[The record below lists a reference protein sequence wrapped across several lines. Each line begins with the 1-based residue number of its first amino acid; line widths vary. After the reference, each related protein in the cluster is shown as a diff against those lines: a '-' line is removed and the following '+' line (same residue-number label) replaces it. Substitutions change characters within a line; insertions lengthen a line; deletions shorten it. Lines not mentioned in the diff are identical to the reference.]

1 MEKGYWEKIAPS
13 YETEI
18 FDVLKNDKS
27 GKIVKAI
34 LSFAG
39 PKKSVIDIGCAV
51 GKWMPVL
58 SPVFGKV
65 QAIDISNNNLKI
77 AAKKY
82 PQYTNIT
89 YERVD
94 MSATSLK
101 PATILKS
108 NSNLSSTT
116 QSKVK
121 KYDSAICINAI
132 LTSSLK
138 KRDLF
143 FKHMVSFIKKGGD
156 LVLVVPS
163 LESKL
168 FSHIVANKYNVDDAK
183 KDKAPTGKRAI
194 SQIRFIKDGVTDIDD
209 VPTKHF
215 LKEELELL
223 LDLAGFTVEKIEKI
237 NYKWSTEFHKPPSWL
252 KNPQPW
258 DWMVKAKK
266 NPHQIND
273 EDL

>member
-1 MEKGYWEKIAPS
+1 MEKNYWEKIAPS

-34 LSFAG
+34 LSFAS

-58 SPVFGKV
+58 APVFGKV
-65 QAIDISNNNLKI
+65 HAIDISNNNLKI

-82 PQYTNIT
+82 PNYTNIT
-89 YERVD
+89 FERVD
-94 MSATSLK
+94 MSATTLK
-101 PATILKS
+101 I
-108 NSNLSSTT
+108 
-116 QSKVK
+116 K

-132 LTSSLK
+132 LTSSLN
-138 KRDLF
+138 KRNLF
-143 FKHMVSFIKKGGD
+143 FKHMASFIKKGGD

-168 FSHIVANKYNVDDAK
+168 FSHIIANKYNVDDAK
-183 KDKAPTGKRAI
+183 KDKAPSGKRAI

-223 LDLAGFTVEKIEKI
+223 LNLAGFTVEKIEKI

-252 KNPQPW
+252 KTPQPW

-266 NPHQIND
+266 K
-273 EDL
+273 

>member
-1 MEKGYWEKIAPS
+1 MEKNYWEKIAPS

-27 GKIVKAI
+27 GKIVKSI
-34 LSFAG
+34 LSFAD

-58 SPVFGKV
+58 APVFGKV

-82 PQYTNIT
+82 PQYTNIS

-94 MSATSLK
+94 MSAPTV
-101 PATILKS
+101 
-108 NSNLSSTT
+108 
-116 QSKVK
+116 KVK
-121 KYDSAICINAI
+121 KYDAAICINAI

-138 KRDLF
+138 KRNLF
-143 FKHMVSFIKKGGD
+143 FKHMASFIKKGGD

-168 FSHIVANKYNVDDAK
+168 FSHIIANKYNVDDAK
-183 KDKAPTGKRAI
+183 KDKVPTGKRAI
-194 SQIRFIKDGVTDIDD
+194 SQIRYIKDGVTDIDD

-223 LDLAGFTVEKIEKI
+223 LNLAGFKVEKIEKI
-237 NYKWSTEFHKPPSWL
+237 NYKWSTEFHKPPTWL

-266 NPHQIND
+266 K
-273 EDL
+273 

>member
-34 LSFAG
+34 LSFAS

-58 SPVFGKV
+58 APVFGKV
-65 QAIDISNNNLKI
+65 HAIDISNNNLKI

-94 MSATSLK
+94 MSATTL
-101 PATILKS
+101 
-108 NSNLSSTT
+108 LSAPSI
-116 QSKVK
+116 KVK

-138 KRDLF
+138 KRNLF
-143 FKHMVSFIKKGGD
+143 FKHMASFIKKGGD

-168 FSHIVANKYNVDDAK
+168 FSHIIANKYNIDDAK

-223 LDLAGFTVEKIEKI
+223 LNLAGFTVEKIEKI
-237 NYKWSTEFHKPPSWL
+237 NYKWSTEFHKPPTWL
-252 KNPQPW
+252 KTPQPW

-266 NPHQIND
+266 K
-273 EDL
+273 

>member
-1 MEKGYWEKIAPS
+1 MEKNYWEKIAPS

-18 FDVLKNDKS
+18 FDVLKNDTS
-27 GKIVKAI
+27 GKIVKSI
-34 LSFAG
+34 LSFAD
-39 PKKSVIDIGCAV
+39 PKKSIIDIGCAV

-58 SPVFGKV
+58 APVFGKV

-94 MSATSLK
+94 MSATTVK
-101 PATILKS
+101 I
-108 NSNLSSTT
+108 
-116 QSKVK
+116 K
-121 KYDSAICINAI
+121 KYDAAICINAI

-143 FKHMVSFIKKGGD
+143 FKHMASYIKKGGD

-168 FSHIVANKYNVDDAK
+168 FSHIIANKYNVDDAK

-194 SQIRFIKDGVTDIDD
+194 SQIRYIKDGVTDIDD

-215 LKEELELL
+215 LKEELKLL
-223 LDLAGFTVEKIEKI
+223 LSLAGFEVEKIEKI

-266 NPHQIND
+266 K
-273 EDL
+273 

>member
-1 MEKGYWEKIAPS
+1 MEKNYWEKIAPS

-18 FDVLKNDKS
+18 FDVLKNDTS
-27 GKIVKAI
+27 GKIVNSI
-34 LSFAG
+34 MSFAD
-39 PKKSVIDIGCAV
+39 PKKSIIDIGCAV

-58 SPVFGKV
+58 APVFGKV

-94 MSATSLK
+94 MSAVS
-101 PATILKS
+101 I
-108 NSNLSSTT
+108 
-116 QSKVK
+116 KVK
-121 KYDSAICINAI
+121 KYDAAICINAI

-143 FKHMVSFIKKGGD
+143 FKHMASYIKKGGD

-183 KDKAPTGKRAI
+183 HDKAPSGKRAI

-223 LDLAGFTVEKIEKI
+223 LTLAGFTVEKIEKI

-266 NPHQIND
+266 K
-273 EDL
+273 

>member
-1 MEKGYWEKIAPS
+1 MEKGYWEKIAPH

-27 GKIVKAI
+27 GKIVKSI
-34 LSFAG
+34 LSFAS

-58 SPVFGKV
+58 APVFGKV
-65 QAIDISNNNLKI
+65 HAIDISNNNLKI

-82 PQYTNIT
+82 TKFSNIS

-94 MSATSLK
+94 MSATSIK
-101 PATILKS
+101 T
-108 NSNLSSTT
+108 
-116 QSKVK
+116 K
-121 KYDSAICINAI
+121 KYDAAICINAI

-138 KRDLF
+138 KRNLF
-143 FKHMVSFIKKGGD
+143 FKHMASFIKKEGD

-168 FSHIVANKYNVDDAK
+168 FSHIIAHKYNVDDAK
-183 KDKAPTGKRAI
+183 NDNPPSGKRAI
-194 SQIRFIKDGVTDIDD
+194 SQMQFIKEGVTDIDD

-223 LDLAGFTVEKIEKI
+223 LSLEGFMVEKIEKI
-237 NYKWSTEFHKPPSWL
+237 NYPWTTEFHQPPRWL
-252 KNPQPW
+252 KTPQPW

-266 NPHQIND
+266 K
-273 EDL
+273 

>member
-1 MEKGYWEKIAPS
+1 MEKNYWEKIAPT

-34 LSFAG
+34 LSFAE

-58 SPVFGKV
+58 APVFGKV

-94 MSATSLK
+94 MSA
-101 PATILKS
+101 ATV
-108 NSNLSSTT
+108 
-116 QSKVK
+116 KVK

-138 KRDLF
+138 KRNLF
-143 FKHMVSFIKKGGD
+143 FKHMASFIKKGGD

-168 FSHIVANKYNVDDAK
+168 FSHIIANKYNVDDAK

-223 LDLAGFTVEKIEKI
+223 LNLAGFTVEKIEKI

-252 KNPQPW
+252 KTPEPW

-266 NPHQIND
+266 K
-273 EDL
+273 

>member
-1 MEKGYWEKIAPS
+1 MEKNYWEKIAPS

-27 GKIVKAI
+27 GKIVKSI
-34 LSFAG
+34 LSFAD

-58 SPVFGKV
+58 APVFGKV

-82 PQYTNIT
+82 PQYTNIS

-94 MSATSLK
+94 MSAPTV
-101 PATILKS
+101 
-108 NSNLSSTT
+108 
-116 QSKVK
+116 KVK
-121 KYDSAICINAI
+121 KYDAAICINAI

-138 KRDLF
+138 KRNLF
-143 FKHMVSFIKKGGD
+143 FKHMASFIKKGGD

-168 FSHIVANKYNVDDAK
+168 FSHIIANKYNVDDAK

-194 SQIRFIKDGVTDIDD
+194 SQIRYIKDGVTDIDD

-215 LKEELELL
+215 LKEELALL
-223 LDLAGFTVEKIEKI
+223 LNLAGFKVEKIEKI
-237 NYKWSTEFHKPPSWL
+237 NYKWSTEFHKPPTWL

-266 NPHQIND
+266 K
-273 EDL
+273 

>member
-18 FDVLKNDKS
+18 FDVLKNDTS
-27 GKIVKAI
+27 GKIVKSI
-34 LSFAG
+34 LSFAD

-58 SPVFGKV
+58 APVFGKV

-94 MSATSLK
+94 MSAASIK
-101 PATILKS
+101 I
-108 NSNLSSTT
+108 
-116 QSKVK
+116 K
-121 KYDSAICINAI
+121 KYDAAICINAI

-143 FKHMVSFIKKGGD
+143 FKHMASYIKKGGD

-168 FSHIVANKYNVDDAK
+168 YSHIIANKYNVDVAK
-183 KDKAPTGKRAI
+183 KDKAP
-194 SQIRFIKDGVTDIDD
+194 S
-209 VPTKHF
+209 
-215 LKEELELL
+215 
-223 LDLAGFTVEKIEKI
+223 
-237 NYKWSTEFHKPPSWL
+237 
-252 KNPQPW
+252 
-258 DWMVKAKK
+258 
-266 NPHQIND
+266 
-273 EDL
+273 

>member
-18 FDVLKNDKS
+18 FDVLKNDTS
-27 GKIVKAI
+27 GKIVKSI

-58 SPVFGKV
+58 APVFGKV

-82 PQYTNIT
+82 PHYTNIT

-94 MSATSLK
+94 MSAASIK
-101 PATILKS
+101 I
-108 NSNLSSTT
+108 
-116 QSKVK
+116 K

-138 KRDLF
+138 KRNLF
-143 FKHMVSFIKKGGD
+143 FKHMASYIKKGGD

-168 FSHIVANKYNVDDAK
+168 FSHIIANKYNVDDAK

-223 LDLAGFTVEKIEKI
+223 LTLAGFTVEKIEKI

-266 NPHQIND
+266 K
-273 EDL
+273 

>member
-1 MEKGYWEKIAPS
+1 MEKGYWEKMAPS

-27 GKIVKAI
+27 GKIVNAI

-58 SPVFGKV
+58 APVFEKV

-82 PQYTNIT
+82 PQYSNIN

-94 MSATSLK
+94 MSSATV
-101 PATILKS
+101 
-108 NSNLSSTT
+108 
-116 QSKVK
+116 KVK
-121 KYDSAICINAI
+121 KYDAAICINAI
-132 LTSSLK
+132 LTASLK
-138 KRDLF
+138 KRNLF
-143 FKHMVSFIKKGGD
+143 FKHMASFIKKGGD
-156 LVLVVPS
+156 LILVVPS

-168 FSHIVANKYNVDDAK
+168 FSHIIANKYNVDNAK

-223 LDLAGFTVEKIEKI
+223 LTLAGFTVEKIEKI
-237 NYKWSTEFHKPPSWL
+237 NYKWSTEFHQPPSWL
-252 KNPQPW
+252 KTPQPW

-266 NPHQIND
+266 K
-273 EDL
+273 

>member
-18 FDVLKNDKS
+18 FDVLKNDTS
-27 GKIVKAI
+27 GKIVKSI
-34 LSFAG
+34 LSFAD

-58 SPVFGKV
+58 APVFGKV
-65 QAIDISNNNLKI
+65 RAIDISNNNLKI

-94 MSATSLK
+94 MSAASIK
-101 PATILKS
+101 I
-108 NSNLSSTT
+108 
-116 QSKVK
+116 K
-121 KYDSAICINAI
+121 KYDAAICINAI

-143 FKHMVSFIKKGGD
+143 FKHMASYIKKGGD

-168 FSHIVANKYNVDDAK
+168 YSHIIANKYNVDDAK
-183 KDKAPTGKRAI
+183 KDKAPSGKRAI

-223 LDLAGFTVEKIEKI
+223 LTLAGFTVEKIEKI

-258 DWMVKAKK
+258 DWMVKAIKK
-266 NPHQIND
+266 
-273 EDL
+273 

>member
-1 MEKGYWEKIAPS
+1 MEKNYWEKIAPS

-27 GKIVKAI
+27 GKIVKSI
-34 LSFAG
+34 LSFAD

-58 SPVFGKV
+58 APVFGKV

-82 PQYTNIT
+82 PQYTNIS

-94 MSATSLK
+94 MSAPTV
-101 PATILKS
+101 
-108 NSNLSSTT
+108 
-116 QSKVK
+116 KVK
-121 KYDSAICINAI
+121 KYDAAICINAI

-138 KRDLF
+138 KRNLF
-143 FKHMVSFIKKGGD
+143 FKHMASFIKKGGD

-168 FSHIVANKYNVDDAK
+168 FSHIIANKYNVDDAK

-194 SQIRFIKDGVTDIDD
+194 SQIRYIKDGVTDIDD

-223 LDLAGFTVEKIEKI
+223 LNLAGFKVEKIEKI
-237 NYKWSTEFHKPPSWL
+237 NYKWSTEFHKPPTWL

-266 NPHQIND
+266 K
-273 EDL
+273 

>member
-18 FDVLKNDKS
+18 FDVLKNDAS
-27 GKIVKAI
+27 GKIVKSI
-34 LSFAG
+34 LSFADQ
-39 PKKSVIDIGCAV
+39 KKSVIDIGCAV

-58 SPVFGKV
+58 APLFGKV

-94 MSATSLK
+94 MSAASIK
-101 PATILKS
+101 I
-108 NSNLSSTT
+108 
-116 QSKVK
+116 K

-138 KRDLF
+138 KRNLF
-143 FKHMVSFIKKGGD
+143 FKHMASYIKKGGD

-168 FSHIVANKYNVDDAK
+168 FSHIIANKYNVDDAK
-183 KDKAPTGKRAI
+183 KDKAPSGKRAI

-223 LDLAGFTVEKIEKI
+223 LTLAGFTVEKIEKI

-258 DWMVKAKK
+258 DWMVKAIKK
-266 NPHQIND
+266 
-273 EDL
+273 

>member
-18 FDVLKNDKS
+18 FDVLKNDTS
-27 GKIVKAI
+27 GKIVKSI
-34 LSFAG
+34 LSFAD

-58 SPVFGKV
+58 APVFGKV

-82 PQYTNIT
+82 LQYTNIT

-94 MSATSLK
+94 MSAASIK
-101 PATILKS
+101 I
-108 NSNLSSTT
+108 
-116 QSKVK
+116 K
-121 KYDSAICINAI
+121 KYDAAICINAI

-143 FKHMVSFIKKGGD
+143 FKHMASYIKKGGD

-168 FSHIVANKYNVDDAK
+168 YSHIIANKYNVDDAK
-183 KDKAPTGKRAI
+183 KDKAPSGKRAI

-209 VPTKHF
+209 IPTKHF

-223 LDLAGFTVEKIEKI
+223 LTLAGFTVEKIEKI

-258 DWMVKAKK
+258 DWMVKAIKK
-266 NPHQIND
+266 
-273 EDL
+273 

>member
-1 MEKGYWEKIAPS
+1 MEKNYWEKIAPS

-58 SPVFGKV
+58 APVFGKV
-65 QAIDISNNNLKI
+65 HAIDISNNNLKI

-94 MSATSLK
+94 MSATTLQS
-101 PATILKS
+101 ATGL
-108 NSNLSSTT
+108 
-116 QSKVK
+116 KVK

-138 KRDLF
+138 KRNLF
-143 FKHMVSFIKKGGD
+143 FKHMASFIKKGGD

-168 FSHIVANKYNVDDAK
+168 FSHIIANKYNVDDAK
-183 KDKAPTGKRAI
+183 KDKAPSGKRAI

-223 LDLAGFTVEKIEKI
+223 LNIAGFTVEKIEKI
-237 NYKWSTEFHKPPSWL
+237 NYNWSTEFHKPPSWL

-258 DWMVKAKK
+258 DWMVKVKK
-266 NPHQIND
+266 K
-273 EDL
+273 

>member
-1 MEKGYWEKIAPS
+1 MEKNYWEKIAPS

-18 FDVLKNDKS
+18 FDVLKNDAS
-27 GKIVKAI
+27 GKIVKTI
-34 LSFAG
+34 ISFAE

-58 SPVFGKV
+58 APLFGKV

-94 MSATSLK
+94 MSAT
-101 PATILKS
+101 
-108 NSNLSSTT
+108 
-116 QSKVK
+116 KVK
-121 KYDSAICINAI
+121 VNKYDSAICINAI

-138 KRDLF
+138 KRNLF
-143 FKHMVSFIKKGGD
+143 FKNMASYIKKGGD

-168 FSHIVANKYNVDDAK
+168 FSHIIANKYNLDGAK

-223 LDLAGFTVEKIEKI
+223 LNLAGFKVEKIEKI

-252 KNPQPW
+252 KTPAPW

-266 NPHQIND
+266 K
-273 EDL
+273 

>member
-1 MEKGYWEKIAPS
+1 MEKNYWEKIAPS

-58 SPVFGKV
+58 APVFGKV
-65 QAIDISNNNLKI
+65 HAIDISNNNLKI

-94 MSATSLK
+94 MSATTLQS
-101 PATILKS
+101 ATGL
-108 NSNLSSTT
+108 
-116 QSKVK
+116 KVK

-138 KRDLF
+138 KRNLF
-143 FKHMVSFIKKGGD
+143 FKHMASFIKKGGD

-168 FSHIVANKYNVDDAK
+168 FSHIIANKYNVDDAK
-183 KDKAPTGKRAI
+183 KDKAPSGKRAI
-194 SQIRFIKDGVTDIDD
+194 SQIRFIKEGVTDIDD

-223 LDLAGFTVEKIEKI
+223 LNLAGFTVEKIEKI
-237 NYKWSTEFHKPPSWL
+237 NYKWSTEFHKPPNWL
-252 KNPQPW
+252 KTPQPW

-266 NPHQIND
+266 K
-273 EDL
+273 

>member
-34 LSFAG
+34 LSFAD

-58 SPVFGKV
+58 APVFGKV
-65 QAIDISNNNLKI
+65 KAIDISNNNLKI

-94 MSATSLK
+94 MSVA
-101 PATILKS
+101 
-108 NSNLSSTT
+108 
-116 QSKVK
+116 KVK
-121 KYDSAICINAI
+121 VNKYDSAICINAI

-138 KRDLF
+138 KRNLF
-143 FKHMVSFIKKGGD
+143 FKHMASFIKKGGD

-168 FSHIVANKYNVDDAK
+168 FSHIIANKYNVDDAK
-183 KDKAPTGKRAI
+183 NDKAPTGKRAI
-194 SQIRFIKDGVTDIDD
+194 GQIRFIKDGVTDIDD

-223 LDLAGFTVEKIEKI
+223 LTLAGFTVEKIEKI

-252 KNPQPW
+252 KTPQPW

-266 NPHQIND
+266 K
-273 EDL
+273 

>member
-1 MEKGYWEKIAPS
+1 MEKGYWEKIAPT

-34 LSFAG
+34 LSFAD

-82 PQYTNIT
+82 PNYTNIT

-94 MSATSLK
+94 MSAT
-101 PATILKS
+101 TV
-108 NSNLSSTT
+108 
-116 QSKVK
+116 KVK
-121 KYDSAICINAI
+121 KYDAAICINAI

-138 KRDLF
+138 KRNLF
-143 FKHMVSFIKKGGD
+143 FKHMASFIKKGGD

-168 FSHIVANKYNVDDAK
+168 FSHIIANKYNVDDAK
-183 KDKAPTGKRAI
+183 NDKAPTGKRAI
-194 SQIRFIKDGVTDIDD
+194 GQIRFIKDGVTDIDD

-223 LDLAGFTVEKIEKI
+223 LSLAGFTVEKVEKI
-237 NYKWSTEFHKPPSWL
+237 NYKWSTEFHQPPSWL
-252 KNPQPW
+252 KTPQPW

-266 NPHQIND
+266 K
-273 EDL
+273 

>member
-1 MEKGYWEKIAPS
+1 MEKNYWEKIAPT

-34 LSFAG
+34 LSFAE

-58 SPVFGKV
+58 APVFGKV

-94 MSATSLK
+94 MSA
-101 PATILKS
+101 ATV
-108 NSNLSSTT
+108 
-116 QSKVK
+116 KVK

-138 KRDLF
+138 KRNLF
-143 FKHMVSFIKKGGD
+143 FKHMASFIKKGGD

-168 FSHIVANKYNVDDAK
+168 FSHIIANKYNVDDAK
-183 KDKAPTGKRAI
+183 KDKAPSGKRAI
-194 SQIRFIKDGVTDIDD
+194 SQIRFIKEGVTDIDD

-223 LDLAGFTVEKIEKI
+223 LNLAGFTVEKIEKI
-237 NYKWSTEFHKPPSWL
+237 NYKWSTEFHKPPNWL
-252 KNPQPW
+252 KTPQPW

-266 NPHQIND
+266 K
-273 EDL
+273 

>member
-34 LSFAG
+34 LSFAE

-58 SPVFGKV
+58 APVFGKV

-94 MSATSLK
+94 MSA
-101 PATILKS
+101 ATV
-108 NSNLSSTT
+108 
-116 QSKVK
+116 KVK

-138 KRDLF
+138 KRNLF
-143 FKHMVSFIKKGGD
+143 FKHMASFIKKGGD

-168 FSHIVANKYNVDDAK
+168 FSHIIANKYNVDDAK

-223 LDLAGFTVEKIEKI
+223 LNLAGFTVEKIEKI

-252 KNPQPW
+252 KTPEPW

-266 NPHQIND
+266 K
-273 EDL
+273 

>member
-1 MEKGYWEKIAPS
+1 MEKNYWEKIAPT

-34 LSFAG
+34 LSFAE

-58 SPVFGKV
+58 APVFGKV

-94 MSATSLK
+94 MSA
-101 PATILKS
+101 ATV
-108 NSNLSSTT
+108 
-116 QSKVK
+116 KVK

-138 KRDLF
+138 KRNLF
-143 FKHMVSFIKKGGD
+143 FKHMASFIKKGGD

-168 FSHIVANKYNVDDAK
+168 FSHIIANKYNVDDAK
-183 KDKAPTGKRAI
+183 KDRAPNGKRAI

-223 LDLAGFTVEKIEKI
+223 LNLAGFTVEKIEKI
-237 NYKWSTEFHKPPSWL
+237 TYKWSTEFHKPPNWL
-252 KNPQPW
+252 KTPQPW

-266 NPHQIND
+266 K
-273 EDL
+273 

>member
-18 FDVLKNDKS
+18 FDVLKNDTS
-27 GKIVKAI
+27 GKIVKSI
-34 LSFAG
+34 LSFAD

-58 SPVFGKV
+58 APVFGKV

-94 MSATSLK
+94 MSAASIK
-101 PATILKS
+101 I
-108 NSNLSSTT
+108 
-116 QSKVK
+116 K
-121 KYDSAICINAI
+121 KYDAAICINAI

-143 FKHMVSFIKKGGD
+143 FKHMASYIKKGGD

-168 FSHIVANKYNVDDAK
+168 YSHIIANKYNVDDAK
-183 KDKAPTGKRAI
+183 KDKAPSGKRAI

-223 LDLAGFTVEKIEKI
+223 LTLAGFTVEKIEKI

-258 DWMVKAKK
+258 DWMVKAIKK
-266 NPHQIND
+266 
-273 EDL
+273 

>member
-34 LSFAG
+34 LSFAS

-58 SPVFGKV
+58 APVFGKV
-65 QAIDISNNNLKI
+65 HAIDISNNNLKI

-94 MSATSLK
+94 MSATTL
-101 PATILKS
+101 
-108 NSNLSSTT
+108 LSAPSI
-116 QSKVK
+116 KVK
-121 KYDSAICINAI
+121 KYDAAICINAI

-138 KRDLF
+138 KRNLF
-143 FKHMVSFIKKGGD
+143 FKHMASFIKKGGD

-168 FSHIVANKYNVDDAK
+168 FSHIIANKYNIDDAK

-223 LDLAGFTVEKIEKI
+223 LNLAGFTVEKIEKI

-252 KNPQPW
+252 KTPQPW
-258 DWMVKAKK
+258 DWMVKATKK
-266 NPHQIND
+266 
-273 EDL
+273 